1 MSTSFDLSS
10 NCYVKYCIT
19 AKRKK
24 GGRESFYKLR
34 EMLED
39 LIDKYGVTSAY
50 ESTRGEDALD
60 LDEHNKICIYLWTPG
75 LSDNF
80 LEVANEKELEK
91 REAIFSYF
99 GSNNYPPDV
108 LTAISSLFSE
118 RGNDFGYLNS
128 LGGCRLLEEGC
139 ELEAEEF
146 GKGISTNLT
155 LKEAKRLAELLGE
168 VNIKETEGIYPSN

>member
-39 LIDKYGVTSAY
+39 LIDKYGVRSAY

-60 LDEHNKICIYLWTPG
+60 LDEHNKICICG
-75 LSDNF
+75 LRDF
-80 LEVANEKELEK
+80 
-91 REAIFSYF
+91 RIIFWKWPMRKNLKGAKLYS
-99 GSNNYPPDV
+99 
-108 LTAISSLFSE
+108 AISAAITIRPMF
-118 RGNDFGYLNS
+118 
-128 LGGCRLLEEGC
+128 
-139 ELEAEEF
+139 
-146 GKGISTNLT
+146 
-155 LKEAKRLAELLGE
+155 
-168 VNIKETEGIYPSN
+168 

>member
-60 LDEHNKICIYLWTPG
+60 LDEHNKICIYLTIVNKVDRKKSKKG
-75 LSDNF
+75 F
-80 LEVANEKELEK
+80 K
-91 REAIFSYF
+91 
-99 GSNNYPPDV
+99 
-108 LTAISSLFSE
+108 
-118 RGNDFGYLNS
+118 LNW
-128 LGGCRLLEEGC
+128 R
-139 ELEAEEF
+139 
-146 GKGISTNLT
+146 
-155 LKEAKRLAELLGE
+155 
-168 VNIKETEGIYPSN
+168 